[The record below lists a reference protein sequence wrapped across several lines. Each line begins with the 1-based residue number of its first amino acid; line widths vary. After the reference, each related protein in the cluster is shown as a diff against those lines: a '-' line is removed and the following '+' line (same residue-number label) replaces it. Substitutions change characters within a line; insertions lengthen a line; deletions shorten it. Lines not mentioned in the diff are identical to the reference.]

1 MKRSTKTAPSS
12 SHSHLPKVKE
22 VPFSKWYK
30 HMASTGVGPDL
41 VEQFAKLRP
50 ILSDPAHHDATFGIL
65 VSLGLPKAHWVKPPW
80 NYNIEKE
87 RFKAAFTVDKANPD
101 SHMDDQP
108 KYTSFVMK
116 LLHLDKKYAKVQE
129 LSDNTLVDS
138 LKFVLSFC
146 STVKQADLQ
155 TMRLLLV
162 CRDQV
167 RRLESLLRRGD
178 KVIDKEDDNRL
189 SALWTLKDATFHLV
203 DKMVELD
210 KVSSKHLAN
219 IMLKCSLLP
228 RYKDHTREEIR
239 FDTEILEKMKKMGQ
253 RIEILGNIVAAEK
266 DPEKKTKFEDDLK
279 KEKAEFETFTGKDE
293 TCKEFSFMAL
303 GTLQL
308 MNRTY
313 RNEGLSHDMLQKI
326 VATLKTYNRQVSE
339 YNIEWLTMS
348 SRRRRSR

>member
-1 MKRSTKTAPSS
+1 
-12 SHSHLPKVKE
+12 
-22 VPFSKWYK
+22 
-30 HMASTGVGPDL
+30 MASTGVGPDL

-155 TMRLLLV
+155 
-162 CRDQV
+162 
-167 RRLESLLRRGD
+167 
-178 KVIDKEDDNRL
+178 
-189 SALWTLKDATFHLV
+189 
-203 DKMVELD
+203 
-210 KVSSKHLAN
+210 VSSWSIHKY
-219 IMLKCSLLP
+219 ILLNNRNSRVVVFRIDDEITTRMP
-228 RYKDHTREEIR
+228 RSSAPVGVVAETR
-239 FDTEILEKMKKMGQ
+239 GQ
-253 RIEILGNIVAAEK
+253 GHR
-266 DPEKKTKFEDDLK
+266 
-279 KEKAEFETFTGKDE
+279 
-293 TCKEFSFMAL
+293 
-303 GTLQL
+303 
-308 MNRTY
+308 
-313 RNEGLSHDMLQKI
+313 
-326 VATLKTYNRQVSE
+326 
-339 YNIEWLTMS
+339 
-348 SRRRRSR
+348 